1 MMMMLK
7 AELSKYRELDNA
19 ALEQEK
25 LSLEKELFGYKM
37 KQKTM
42 QLNDT
47 SLFKKA
53 RHKIAFINMLLTQRE
68 MSEV

>member
-1 MMMMLK
+1 MLK
-7 AELSKYRELDNA
+7 TELGQIRDLDTS
-19 ALEQEK
+19 ALEAQRVE
-25 LSLEKELFGYKM
+25 LEKELFDLKM

-53 RHKIAFINMLLTQRE
+53 RHKIAFINMLLTQRSI
-68 MSEV
+68 SES